1 MVMLLL
7 DDAEP
12 ADTWSAAIG
21 LPTTVVESPLRLRR
35 MLEAGQEN
43 ELVVIGPDIDLQLV
57 LDLCQEERVR
67 HPALGFVLLRKRI
80 DSAVLTKALQAGVRE
95 VVPADKPELLGDAC
109 ERSLELS
116 ERLLQAAAPEGEAA
130 AHVSG
135 QVITVFAAKGG
146 CGKTTV
152 ATNLAAALA
161 DRGRRRVCLVDIDL
175 AFGDVGIALQL
186 TPTRTIVDAVNLGR
200 LDPTAVESLVLP
212 HTPGLDVILAPL
224 EPGAVESVTADL
236 VSDLLHVLRSMYDY
250 VVIDCPPAMTD
261 HVLVAFD
268 QSDRFVLLAT
278 LDVPAVKNLKLA
290 LETLDL
296 LGYPRD
302 RWLTV
307 INRADSKVGLSV
319 SDVASTLKCEI
330 AAEVPSSRAVPA
342 AVNRGVALV
351 LDSPGHP
358 VSLAISRLATAV
370 AGADPGRARAGARA
384 TSGAVH
390 RSPRRGMALLRRRGA
405 EA

>member
-7 DDAEP
+7 DDVEP
-12 ADTWSAAIG
+12 ADDWSAAIG

-35 MLEAGQEN
+35 LLEAGQET

-57 LDLCQEERVR
+57 LDLCNDERVR

-95 VVPADKPELLGDAC
+95 VVPADKPELLGEAC

-116 ERLLQAAAPEGEAA
+116 DRMTQASAAPDATSAA
-130 AHVSG
+130 VAG

-161 DRGRRRVCLVDIDL
+161 DHGRRRVCLVDIDL

-186 TPTRTIVDAVNLGR
+186 PPTRTIADAVHLGR
-200 LDPTAVESLVLP
+200 LDPTAVESLVLS
-212 HTPGLDVILAPL
+212 HTPGLDVIVAPT
-224 EPGAVESVTADL
+224 EPGVVESVTADL
-236 VSDLLHVLRSMYDY
+236 ISDLLHVLRSMYDY

-319 SDVASTLKCEI
+319 ADVARTLTCEI

-351 LDSPGHP
+351 LESPGHP
-358 VSLAISRLATAV
+358 VSVAVGQLAQRIVGSGGT
-370 AGADPGRARAGARA
+370 RARATVRTGAA
-384 TSGAVH
+384 HVA
-390 RSPRRGMALLRRRGA
+390 PRRGMSLLRRRGA